1 MCQAI
6 MRCKHVKFMGGAFG
20 LLVEGGGGRDGG
32 RGEARLTSSCARK
45 VVEKG
50 KGKWRWRS
58 PTATSTHF
66 CPPQRSLNCASPF
79 SFTLPL
85 KIGVVSASQPPE
97 MSLGWKGSRPCQK
110 KAITGTGG
118 ARQSAGEYVKG
129 GRAVLRRGLG
139 LEIAVLLCG
148 ERLPRIPRRGRPA
161 PWDKGPVLTSHRLP
175 NSCDLRR
182 RS

>member
-6 MRCKHVKFMGGAFG
+6 MRCSMSIH
-20 LLVEGGGGRDGG
+20 GGGDLACWLRAKESETGG
-32 RGEARLTSSCARK
+32 GPGEARLAIGCTRE

-85 KIGVVSASQPPE
+85 KMGVVSASRPP
-97 MSLGWKGSRPCQK
+97 GC
-110 KAITGTGG
+110 
-118 ARQSAGEYVKG
+118 
-129 GRAVLRRGLG
+129 
-139 LEIAVLLCG
+139 VLL
-148 ERLPRIPRRGRPA
+148 EAVSAVPE
-161 PWDKGPVLTSHRLP
+161 KG
-175 NSCDLRR
+175 NK
-182 RS
+182 